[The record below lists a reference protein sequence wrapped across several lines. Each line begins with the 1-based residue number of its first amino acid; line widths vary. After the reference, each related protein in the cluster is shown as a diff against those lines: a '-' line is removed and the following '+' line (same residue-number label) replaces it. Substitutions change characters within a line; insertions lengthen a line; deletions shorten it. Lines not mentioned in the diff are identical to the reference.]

1 MSQEINPP
9 NGPDRDEESPIE
21 HTTGDL
27 RDAAQEA
34 IHRLNQQRKAATPE
48 SGEETGLYSLPGN
61 TTHDLAREAREAMM
75 RMQSGQDRPESDPV
89 ATVFDDNMMVR
100 IQVGEYASALD
111 IDVAGD
117 MVVGR
122 SDTVTGYV
130 PEIDLTPFGA
140 YRLGI
145 SRRHAVIRR
154 QSGSLIVKDLGSRNG
169 TSINGEAL
177 RTHETR
183 LIHSGDDI
191 QFGNLTV
198 HVTFV
203 RRDI

>member
-1 MSQEINPP
+1 MSQEDNPLMGEDP
-9 NGPDRDEESPIE
+9 QEDPPIE
-21 HTTGDL
+21 RTTGDL

-34 IHRLNQQRKAATPE
+34 IHRMNQQRKAAAGE
-48 SGEETGLYSLPGN
+48 SDEETGVYPLPGN

-75 RMQSGQDRPESDPV
+75 RMHTSQDRPDPDP
-89 ATVFDDNMMVR
+89 AGALFDDNMMVR
-100 IQVGEYASALD
+100 IQVGEYANTLD
-111 IDVAGD
+111 VDIAGD

-122 SDTVTGYV
+122 SDTVTGYI

-145 SRRHAVIRR
+145 SRRHAIIRR

-169 TSINGEAL
+169 TSINGDTLNAN
-177 RTHETR
+177 ETR

-191 QFGNLTV
+191 QFGSLTV

-203 RRDI
+203 RREG